1 MKKSLFIRAVCF
13 AAVLMMCFPAALGA
27 GDSDNMVK
35 LLNDTPVFV
44 DPGLKELSGV
54 LSAGS
59 VVYAGEYEFSEDT
72 AALEIAFS
80 CDRVIRTGYISLMSG
95 LNTLT
100 GAEAEAYAAKA
111 PEGVIFRPGII
122 LHDVSFTADDSFNAD
137 DSFDVVEAVPSE
149 GAAVEPAEP
158 VHAEPVPPEADPV
171 PALPAEAALP
181 ADPADASS
189 QGFAALPEG
198 PFAGGASIPGFVKM
212 LNNTTVCIDSALQ
225 RPLDELPAGAV
236 VYADASDPVGGTVVV
251 IFCVDYIIRS
261 GFVSGAAV
269 GPLTESE
276 TAEYMEKARDGI
288 VFRPGVVL
296 LNTVS
301 RNSTAP
307 EQPDLSDISAP
318 AIPGPF
324 APAAATPEP
333 TSAPTAAPAPATSA
347 PTAGS
352 AASDD
357 GFLPANP
364 QKGNYPLPSN
374 KRYILNSE
382 KAIRRGTNVNAVVL
396 PVYAPGRAEG
406 IIDFGILTP
415 QGVLSI
421 VASYAFSEDL
431 TNGAD
436 RLVVPVNFSYAK
448 GDTFALVRFLV
459 TNTCTFAVHGGGQD
473 DLELVYYDD
482 KNGVFLTSP
491 HVIPGYHINY
501 HFR

>member
-59 VVYAGEYEFSEDT
+59 VVYAGECEFSEDT
-72 AALEIAFS
+72 AALEIVFS
-80 CDRVIRTGYISLMSG
+80 HDRVIRTGYISLMSG

-111 PEGVIFRPGII
+111 SEGVMFRPGII
-122 LHDVSFTADDSFNAD
+122 LQDVSFTADDF
-137 DSFDVVEAVPSE
+137 FDVVEALPSE
-149 GAAVEPAEP
+149 DSFDVEPAEP
-158 VHAEPVPPEADPV
+158 VPAEADPVPPEADPV
-171 PALPAEAALP
+171 PALPAEAA
-181 ADPADASS
+181 DPAGSLPDDASS
-189 QGFAALPEG
+189 QGFAVLPEG

-212 LNNTTVCIDSALQ
+212 LDNATICIDSALQ

-236 VYADASDPVGGTVVV
+236 VYADASDPVGGTVAV

-307 EQPDLSDISAP
+307 EQPDPAEISAP
-318 AIPGPF
+318 PVLEPF
-324 APAAATPEP
+324 APAAATPAP
-333 TSAPTAAPAPATSA
+333 TSAPSAAPVAATNAPS
-347 PTAGS
+347 AGS
-352 AASDD
+352 AASD
-357 GFLPANP
+357 GGLLPANP
-364 QKGNYPLPSN
+364 EKGNYPLPSN

-406 IIDFGILTP
+406 IIDFGVLTP

-459 TNTCTFAVHGGGQD
+459 TNTCTFAVHGGGED